1 MTQPLPSECD
11 VLVIGSGAAG
21 LTAAIVA
28 TELGQ
33 SVAVIEKAP
42 VVGGTTAFS
51 EGMIWVPGSRQAREA
66 GVEDSREA
74 AFAYMRNVAGNLFD
88 RARAERM
95 IDAGPEMLAF
105 IERHSHARFDLA
117 LGSCDYFSETEGACH
132 GGRAFDPS
140 AFDGRRLGTD
150 FRRLR
155 RPLPTTTIFGGQNVG
170 GQNIGGMMIP
180 GEDFGHAFK
189 VLRSVRS
196 TARMARRY
204 GRYLLDLLAG
214 HGRGTRLGGGNAL
227 VASLMLTL
235 KERGVAIH
243 TATRATALV
252 LEAGRVAGATVETAN
267 GARAIRARRGVV
279 LACGGFPASDAL
291 KRAHYP
297 HVRAGK
303 NHQRLAP
310 ETNTGDGIGLAERV
324 GGRLDARLMQPAA
337 WAPVSLV
344 PQKDGTLVPFPHF
357 IDRNKPGFL
366 IVDRQGRRFV
376 NEGDSYHMIV
386 QAMFRVC
393 ADVPKIEAFVVA
405 DHRAIRR
412 YSIGVV
418 PPFPGRTRPH
428 IRSGYLIRGASLA
441 ELAARAGIDRDG
453 LSATVARFNDH
464 ARQGTDPDFGRGAT
478 AYSRANGD
486 LRHRPNPALGPLTR
500 PPFYAVRIE
509 PAELGTFF
517 GLATN
522 AHAQVLGADG
532 APIGGL
538 YAAGNDMAS
547 VMGGAYPGAG
557 ITIGAAMIFGFLA
570 ARHASGA
577 DANPGG
583 GTT

>member
-21 LTAAIVA
+21 LTAAVVA
-28 TELGQ
+28 AELGQ

-66 GVEDSREA
+66 GVVDGREA
-74 AFAYMRNVAGNLFD
+74 ALAYMRNVADKFFD

-140 AFDGRRLGTD
+140 AFDGRRLGAD
-150 FRRLR
+150 FHRLR
-155 RPLPTTTIFGGQNVG
+155 RPLPTTTIFGGPKV
-170 GQNIGGMMIP
+170 GGMMIP

-189 VLRSVRS
+189 VLRSARS
-196 TARMARRY
+196 TARMAWRY

-243 TATRATALV
+243 TATRATALS
-252 LEAGRVAGATVETAN
+252 LEGGRVAGATVETAH

-279 LACGGFPASDAL
+279 LACGGFPSSDAL

-310 ETNTGDGIGLAERV
+310 ETNTGDGIGLAEGV

-393 ADVPKIEAFVVA
+393 ADMPEIEAFVVA

-412 YSIGVV
+412 YSIGFV
-418 PPFPGRTRPH
+418 PPFPGRIGPH
-428 IRSGYLIRGASLA
+428 IRSGYLARGASLA
-441 ELAARAGIDRDG
+441 ELASRAGIDRDG
-453 LSATVARFNDH
+453 LSAAVARFNDH
-464 ARQGTDPDFGRGAT
+464 ARQGADPDFGRGTT

-486 LRHRPNPALGPLTR
+486 SRHRPNPALGPLTK

-517 GLATN
+517 GLVTN

-532 APIGGL
+532 TPISGL

-557 ITIGAAMIFGFLA
+557 ITIGAAMIFGFVA
-570 ARHASGA
+570 ARHAAGA
-577 DANPGG
+577 DADPGG
-583 GTT
+583 GTA